1 MPTLPSTSA
10 NPASSV
16 PFPSMQ
22 ENGRGG
28 TRDSDPASER
38 EFAQDLS
45 TIYRNNPAGFCDAL
59 HKQSSNVQRIVVS
72 RGSGNTNLR
81 MYLGLEMPSRYGNT
95 PHAHHNWPDPL
106 PHHLAIAAAAVDSR
120 DEALRMLARLGSALA
135 KESAHSLDA
144 KPEYRNSVKEALLHL
159 LGHLHLNRW
168 SDKDQ
173 DRDRIMN
180 LVLDN
185 ADKLD
190 EPAQTDIRNA
200 IQSALSAND
209 DAREKPKPYPALTP
223 AKRYANSIRQEWRSK
238 SDAGT
243 SPMPLSKPSAAG
255 KVRRTASAPT
265 VVIEPDDVSA
275 QEDADLQ
282 RAMEESR
289 KSAPPPRHMQHFL
302 DRHTVESGPL
312 RVLRNEGDRNTGSD
326 VCLALLQMVTCEPD
340 TDKLL
345 QKATEL
351 QARYFPQ
358 QGDASGSAL
367 FSVRHDNPRFRK
379 LVEIINKEYGVELD
393 IRVISADA
401 SGQFR
406 ISQAARGKHPVVLV
420 DDGERHLGL
429 FATAP
434 APNEAG
440 KPPVVKL
447 SLRSN
452 AAVRVVRELHSQA
465 ASSPA
470 PLVLPVIPTKPAVK
484 RKGRIVRKTRAQLLA
499 KHRGILKATIK
510 RLAETPDSDPHAT
523 LKRNKAKAL
532 DKALQLMTI
541 RTWTEIGYK
550 NSTLE
555 IVQSGGTRPLSD
567 RFSPSVPTVPFEATS
582 DFIRFDK
589 LDEGE
594 VVLVAGDSKFGGGV
608 LGRGM
613 AQEEMAFMSCPE
625 LLLGVAQERHDGEP
639 TLTRKDEYTNTNPDN
654 FRPVMVKGAIPLT
667 AMRDSTAKL
676 TADNPEHAGRP
687 DNIFTNSTDY
697 DPAKAMPTVAHPKPI
712 DMLCVAAP
720 KLRDE
725 ERGKPYSS
733 DTILDMAGNFAEALK
748 MLDIEKMRKRGKPL
762 NSLLWGTGIF
772 KHSPVMSIAVQ
783 KMVCDFY
790 GVPLKIHGAGDQA
803 EVSKAKSLVARTF
816 SRAQAEIRQGR
827 PVDLGDMAGILQELA
842 EQDDIRTKPLK
853 KHRTVSRQPVL
864 PQSSTGRPISA

>member
-1 MPTLPSTSA
+1 
-10 NPASSV
+10 
-16 PFPSMQ
+16 MQ
-22 ENGRGG
+22 ENGRGSA
-28 TRDSDPASER
+28 RDSDPASER

-59 HKQSSNVQRIVVS
+59 HKQNSIVQRIVVS

-81 MYLGLEMPSRYGNT
+81 MYLGLEMPSRYGRT
-95 PHAHHNWPDPL
+95 PHAHHNWPAPL
-106 PHHLAIAAAAVDSR
+106 PHHLALAAAAVDSR
-120 DEALRMLARLGSALA
+120 DEALRMLARLGSTLA
-135 KESAHSLDA
+135 KESARTLQA
-144 KPEYRNSVKEALLHL
+144 KPEYRDSVKEALLHL
-159 LGHLHLNRW
+159 LGHLHLSRW
-168 SDKDQ
+168 SDTGQ

-185 ADKLD
+185 VDKLD
-190 EPAQTDIRNA
+190 GPAQTDISNA

-223 AKRYANSIRQEWRSK
+223 AKRYANSIRQEWRAK

-243 SPMPLSKPSAAG
+243 SPTPLSKPPAAG

-393 IRVISADA
+393 VRVISADA

-434 APNEAG
+434 APNETG
-440 KPPVVKL
+440 KSPVVKL

-465 ASSPA
+465 RRPATVRTPSAAASPTAPA
-470 PLVLPVIPTKPAVK
+470 LPVVPAKRTAKPK
-484 RKGRIVRKTRAQLLA
+484 RQVVRKTRAQLLA

-639 TLTRKDEYTNTNPDN
+639 TLARKDEYTNTNPDN

-676 TADNPEHAGRP
+676 TADNPEHARRP

-697 DPAKAMPTVAHPKPI
+697 DPAKAMPAVVHPKPI

-733 DTILDMAGNFAEALK
+733 DTILDMTGNFAEALK

-762 NSLLWGTGIF
+762 HSLLWGTGIF

-790 GVPLKIHGAGDQA
+790 GVPLKIHGAGNQA

-816 SRAQAEIRQGR
+816 SRAQAAVEQGH
-827 PVDLGDMAGILQELA
+827 PVELGDMARILQELA

-853 KHRTVSRQPVL
+853 QHRTVSRQPAL
-864 PQSSTGRPISA
+864 PQSSIGRPISA

>member
-1 MPTLPSTSA
+1 
-10 NPASSV
+10 
-16 PFPSMQ
+16 MQ
-22 ENGRGG
+22 ENGRGSA
-28 TRDSDPASER
+28 RDSDPASER

-59 HKQSSNVQRIVVS
+59 HKQNSIVQRIVVS

-81 MYLGLEMPSRYGNT
+81 MYLGLEMPSRYGRT
-95 PHAHHNWPDPL
+95 PHAHHNWPAPL
-106 PHHLAIAAAAVDSR
+106 PHHLALAAAAVDSR
-120 DEALRMLARLGSALA
+120 DEALRMLARLGSTLA
-135 KESAHSLDA
+135 KESARTLQA
-144 KPEYRNSVKEALLHL
+144 KPEYRDSVKEALLHL
-159 LGHLHLNRW
+159 LGHLHLSRW
-168 SDKDQ
+168 SDTGQ

-190 EPAQTDIRNA
+190 GPAQTDISNA

-223 AKRYANSIRQEWRSK
+223 AKRYANSIRQEWRAK

-243 SPMPLSKPSAAG
+243 SPTPLSKPPAAG

-289 KSAPPPRHMQHFL
+289 KSAPPPRHMRHFL

-393 IRVISADA
+393 VRVISADA

-434 APNEAG
+434 APNETG
-440 KPPVVKL
+440 KSPVVKL

-465 ASSPA
+465 RRPATVRTPSAAASPTAPA
-470 PLVLPVIPTKPAVK
+470 LPVVPAKRTAKPK
-484 RKGRIVRKTRAQLLA
+484 RQVVRKTRAQLLA
-499 KHRGILKATIK
+499 KHRGILKATVK

-582 DFIRFDK
+582 EFIRFDK

-639 TLTRKDEYTNTNPDN
+639 TLARKDEYTNTNPDN

-676 TADNPEHAGRP
+676 TADNPEHARRP

-697 DPAKAMPTVAHPKPI
+697 DPAKAMPAVVHPKPI

-733 DTILDMAGNFAEALK
+733 DTILDMTGNFAEALK

-762 NSLLWGTGIF
+762 HSLLWGTGIF

-790 GVPLKIHGAGDQA
+790 GVPLKIHGAGNQA

-816 SRAQAEIRQGR
+816 SRAQAAVEQGH
-827 PVDLGDMAGILQELA
+827 PVELGDMARILQELA

-853 KHRTVSRQPVL
+853 QHRTVSRQPAL
-864 PQSSTGRPISA
+864 PQSSIGRPISA